1 MTRHAMR
8 QERRPALEQVGET
21 AGLWRDF
28 LITGI
33 AWLIVSLIVVR
44 FTLVSVTTAG
54 ALLGMVFLL
63 GAAGEFLFASAKVS
77 LPMGRR
83 LPGYVLAGATARRA
97 GQAGRVA
104 AQCEL
109 LTAAAVSLAGG
120 HPALAAVLDRA
131 RQASGME
138 SVTLLERGTSH
149 GERAAPWKP
158 VAVSGRPPP
167 GRGGHA
173 AVMVPATGTL
183 CLALAGPP
191 LPAAEHRSLGLFAAL
206 AAAALTQQRLAAA
219 AQAAQPTAEA
229 DRMRTALLAA
239 VSHDLRTP
247 LAAAKAAVSGLR
259 SPGIQ
264 LTAAERDDL
273 LDTAEQSLDLLAR
286 LAASLLDVSRL
297 QAGALPVFPRP
308 ADLGQIITRSLD
320 DLGSLA
326 HAVVV
331 DIPPGLPPVMADP
344 AIMERVIANVTAN
357 ALRYSADRSPPLLT
371 ASARGDRIELRVADH
386 GPGVP
391 AADRNRMFA
400 PFQRLGDTSHSTGV
414 GLGLAVA
421 RSLTDAMRGTLEPA
435 ETPGGGLTMTIS
447 LPAAPRPAQSYPTEP
462 GHHERETM
470 TDPTPSRDHHC
481 VRAWYGTS
489 GDRHLRRHGLQ
500 QHPHVGAGVHDGPPR
515 PVARGSRLPRPNDEP
530 PPQPR
535 QSLHLWLSAQD

>member
-1 MTRHAMR
+1 MR
-8 QERRPALEQVGET
+8 QERRPAREQIDET
-21 AGLWRDF
+21 AGPWRDF
-28 LITGI
+28 LMTGI
-33 AWLIVSLIVVR
+33 AWLIISLIAVR

-54 ALLGMVFLL
+54 ALVGMVFLL
-63 GAAGEFLFASAKVS
+63 AAAGEFLFASAKVS

-83 LPGYVLAGATARRA
+83 LLGYVLASATARRA
-97 GQAGRVA
+97 GQACRAA

-109 LTAAAVSLAGG
+109 LTAAAGSLAGG
-120 HPALAAVLDRA
+120 HPALAVVLDRA
-131 RQASGME
+131 RQASGMD

-149 GERAAPWKP
+149 GERATRWKP

-167 GRGGHA
+167 CRGGHA

-183 CLALAGPP
+183 CLALAGRP
-191 LPAAEHRSLGLFAAL
+191 LPAAEHRSLGAFAAL
-206 AAAALTQQRLAAA
+206 AAAALEQQRLAAA
-219 AQAAQPTAEA
+219 AQAAAEA

-264 LTAAERDDL
+264 LTAADRDDL
-273 LDTAEQSLDLLAR
+273 LDTAEHSLDLLAR

-308 ADLGQIITRSLD
+308 ADLGQIITRSLG

-326 HAVVV
+326 HAIVV
-331 DIPPGLPPVMADP
+331 DIPPGLPSVMADP

-371 ASARGDRIELRVADH
+371 ASALGDRIELSVADH

-391 AADRNRMFA
+391 AADRDRMFA
-400 PFQRLGDTSHSTGV
+400 PFQRLADTGHSTGV

-421 RSLTDAMRGTLEPA
+421 RSLTEAMRGTLEPA

-447 LPAAPRPAQSYPTEP
+447 LPAAPRPAQPYPTEP
-462 GHHERETM
+462 GHHEHEKTM
-470 TDPTPSRDHHC
+470 TDPTPSRNHHC
-481 VRAWYGTS
+481 ARAWYGTS

-500 QHPHVGAGVHDGPPR
+500 QHPHVGAGVHAGPPR
-515 PVARGSRLPRPNDEP
+515 AVARGSRLHRLDEP
-530 PPQPR
+530 YPNLGTHYTSGSR
-535 QSLHLWLSAQD
+535 RRTRSSR